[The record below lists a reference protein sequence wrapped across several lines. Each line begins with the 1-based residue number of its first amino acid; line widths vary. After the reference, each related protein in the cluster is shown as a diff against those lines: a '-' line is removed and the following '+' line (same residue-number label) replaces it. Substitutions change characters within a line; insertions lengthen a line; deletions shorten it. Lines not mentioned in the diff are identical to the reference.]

1 MSASRRRQSKMVS
14 LTRKSP
20 KMSGLMTSVLVDEE
34 VVEFGEVNVTE
45 AEWDVGLV
53 EVVAKIGDFVVV
65 GVV

>member
-1 MSASRRRQSKMVS
+1 MVS